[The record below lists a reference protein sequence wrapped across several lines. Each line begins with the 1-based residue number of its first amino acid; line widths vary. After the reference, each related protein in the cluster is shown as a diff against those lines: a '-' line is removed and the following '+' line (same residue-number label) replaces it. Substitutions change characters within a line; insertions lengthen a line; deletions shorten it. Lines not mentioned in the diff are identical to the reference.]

1 MAGSRCSNG
10 IRNLLSAVFSSVLAS
25 FSARPS
31 PGRGVTTSS
40 TRLCPTCISA
50 PRKGGMIFPI
60 GSSLG
65 PNGGHVPNLV
75 IRDGVRPLGT
85 PPDLRVGVEGN
96 QEDCLQRKGKG
107 HWVGQAPRCP

>member
-1 MAGSRCSNG
+1 MFKWYQESALCCVFFCVGF
-10 IRNLLSAVFSSVLAS
+10 ILSQTF
-25 FSARPS
+25 

-50 PRKGGMIFPI
+50 PRKGGTIFPI

-65 PNGGHVPNLV
+65 PIGGHVPNLV

-85 PPDLRVGVEGN
+85 PPGLRVGVEGN
-96 QEDCLQRKGKG
+96 QGDCLQRKGKG
-107 HWVGQAPRCP
+107 HWVGQAPS